1 MSVNTSEIV
10 SFRLYFRFFTQSKS
24 FLELPRKLCL
34 NTGSTSLSLIANAG
48 LFPSEVFVRFVC
60 TMQCVWDEQEAYDEL
75 LYWDSLIQEGHT
87 LHPRDYNRYEELRY
101 WYEYVCYE
109 DKLRQYHAC
118 VAEMKHREADV
129 PPDPRLFVI
138 EDRHVKAKHSS
149 VYPCAEELQ
158 AVQNMVSHVENG
170 LKTVANWLNRQDATS
185 GSNKLQGV
193 RRVGLVAKGLLLKQ
207 DMDLELVLLCS
218 DTPTHKL
225 LNAIAN
231 KLQEVMK
238 AQMEGEYVIT
248 QAIEDAAV
256 MVQTVKE
263 PMLNMKIHLT
273 SPAVRDW
280 VEHGQAREAPPGALD
295 TNKCLESLASLRH
308 AKWFQAK
315 VYNLHSSVI
324 VIRILRDLC
333 TRVPTWAPL
342 KGWVLELLCE
352 RAISTSDRPMGPGE
366 ALRRVLECVASGI
379 LLEDGPSISDPCE
392 RAGVDASCHLTPQQR
407 EDITQSAQ
415 FALRLM
421 AFGQIHKVLG
431 MNRLS
436 PKVGHMY
443 SDTLISQTTVTG
455 LCVMKRSLESAT
467 EEESSS
473 SKVPRKEIV
482 IEPSNAVMMLNQ
494 LHPGLLYR
502 LVSQT
507 GPEHSPH
514 FTMAIEVKGKMY
526 EATGPSKRNA
536 KLLVAQKA
544 LQALGIVVTAT
555 ETTATPDQ
563 KKGQETVTTGTN
575 RTAATGGEGA
585 EATLQGGPILTKH
598 GKNPVMELNEKR
610 RSLKYEVVSVRGRF
624 NDKIFTIEV
633 EVDGQKFQGSG
644 SNKKLAKANAA
655 LAALEKLFP
664 NDNPENQKK
673 KKFSPMGYGG
683 VGGISYSAGH
693 GRGRGRGR
701 GFNNKGSTFKAVS
714 SCSGFSVSG
723 ELNTAGSQ
731 EEQCVSDTQTPVYQ
745 AVPPPSSGYY
755 SQHSHEYGQYR
766 KNTQNLNQNCGQNQ
780 ESLVGPD
787 YGYGYQNTQNYNYGA
802 YSNQSTFG
810 TGGTGTEN
818 FGYQQRSYPNPGGYS
833 SNNTNYSYK

>member
-1 MSVNTSEIV
+1 
-10 SFRLYFRFFTQSKS
+10 
-24 FLELPRKLCL
+24 
-34 NTGSTSLSLIANAG
+34 
-48 LFPSEVFVRFVC
+48 
-60 TMQCVWDEQEAYDEL
+60 
-75 LYWDSLIQEGHT
+75 
-87 LHPRDYNRYEELRY
+87 
-101 WYEYVCYE
+101 
-109 DKLRQYHAC
+109 
-118 VAEMKHREADV
+118 MKQREAEV
-129 PPDPRLFVI
+129 PPDPEKLLPQRLFVI
-138 EDRHVKAKHSS
+138 EDRHIKTKHAS

-158 AVQNMVSHVENG
+158 AVQNMVSHLENG
-170 LKTVANWLNRQDATS
+170 LKIVGNWLNRQEAAS
-185 GSNKLQGV
+185 GGNKLQGV
-193 RRVGLVAKGLLLKQ
+193 KRVGLVAKGLLLKQ
-207 DMDLELVLLCS
+207 DMDLELVALCS
-218 DTPTHKL
+218 DTPTQKL
-225 LNAIAN
+225 LNIIST

-238 AQMEGEYVIT
+238 GQMEGEYVIT
-248 QAIEDAAV
+248 PAVEEAAV
-256 MVQTVKE
+256 TVRTVTE
-263 PMLNMKIHLT
+263 PILTMKIHLT
-273 SPAVRDW
+273 SSVVR
-280 VEHGQAREAPPGALD
+280 EQRERGQAREAPPGALD

-315 VYNLHSSVI
+315 VNNLHSSVI

-333 TRVPTWAPL
+333 TRVPTWTPL

-379 LLEDGPSISDPCE
+379 LLEDGPSIYDPCE
-392 RAGVDASCHLTPQQR
+392 RAGVDASFHLTPQQR

-443 SDTLISQTTVTG
+443 SDTLLSQTAVPG
-455 LCVMKRSLESAT
+455 LCVMKRPLESAT
-467 EEESSS
+467 DEEASS

-502 LVSQT
+502 LMSQT

-514 FTMAIEVKGKMY
+514 FTMAIEVKGKTY

-544 LQALGIVVTAT
+544 LHALGVVVTAT
-555 ETTATPDQ
+555 ETSTIDQ
-563 KKGQETVTTGTN
+563 KRGQETVSTGTN
-575 RTAATGGEGA
+575 RTATVGGEGA

-664 NDNPENQKK
+664 NDNPEIQKK
-673 KKFSPMGYGG
+673 KKFSNAP
-683 VGGISYSAGH
+683 VTS
-693 GRGRGRGR
+693 
-701 GFNNKGSTFKAVS
+701 
-714 SCSGFSVSG
+714 SGFSVSG
-723 ELNTAGSQ
+723 ELNTASSQ
-731 EEQCVSDTQTPVYQ
+731 EEPSISHTHTQVYQ
-745 AVPPPSSGYY
+745 AVPPPTSGYY
-755 SQHSHEYGQYR
+755 SQHSHEYGQYK
-766 KNTQNLNQNCGQNQ
+766 KNTQNPNQSQNPNHNQNSGQKQ

-787 YGYGYQNTQNYNYGA
+787 YGYGYQNTQNYSYGV

-810 TGGTGTEN
+810 TSGTGAEN
-818 FGYQQRSYPNPGGYS
+818 YGYQQSAYPNLGGYS
-833 SNNTNYSYK
+833 SGNTNYSYK

>member
-1 MSVNTSEIV
+1 
-10 SFRLYFRFFTQSKS
+10 
-24 FLELPRKLCL
+24 
-34 NTGSTSLSLIANAG
+34 
-48 LFPSEVFVRFVC
+48 
-60 TMQCVWDEQEAYDEL
+60 MQCVWDEQEAYDEL

-118 VAEMKHREADV
+118 VAEMKQREAEV
-129 PPDPRLFVI
+129 PPPDPEKLLPQRLFVI
-138 EDRHVKAKHSS
+138 EDRHVKAKHAS

-170 LKTVANWLNRQDATS
+170 LKTVATWLNRQEATS
-185 GSNKLQGV
+185 GGNKLQGV

-207 DMDLELVLLCS
+207 DMDLELVVLCS

-225 LNAIAN
+225 LNTITN

-238 AQMEGEYVIT
+238 GQTEGEYVV
-248 QAIEDAAV
+248 ASAVEDAAV
-256 MVQTVKE
+256 TVRTVTE
-263 PMLNMKIHLT
+263 PVLNMKIHLT
-273 SPAVRDW
+273 SPVVRER
-280 VEHGQAREAPPGALD
+280 VERGRAREAPPGALD

-315 VYNLHSSVI
+315 VNNLHSSVI

-379 LLEDGPSISDPCE
+379 LLEDGPGISDPCE
-392 RAGVDASCHLTPQQR
+392 RAGVDASCHLTLQQR

-436 PKVGHMY
+436 SKVGHMY
-443 SDTLISQTTVTG
+443 SDTLLSQTTAPG
-455 LCVMKRSLESAT
+455 LSVMKRPLESAT
-467 EEESSS
+467 DEESSS

-514 FTMAIEVKGKMY
+514 FTMAIEVKGKTY

-544 LQALGIVVTAT
+544 LQALGVVVTAT
-555 ETTATPDQ
+555 ETTPTTDQ
-563 KKGQETVTTGTN
+563 KRGQETVATGTN
-575 RTAATGGEGA
+575 RTAAAGGDGA

-664 NDNPENQKK
+664 NDNPESQKK
-673 KKFSPMGYGG
+673 KKFPPVGYGG
-683 VGGISYSAGH
+683 MGGVSYSAGR

-701 GFNNKGSTFKAVS
+701 GFNTKGSTFKAGS
-714 SCSGFSVSG
+714 SSSGFSVSG
-723 ELNTAGSQ
+723 ELNTEGSQ
-731 EEQCVSDTQTPVYQ
+731 EEQSISDTHAQVYQ
-745 AVPPPSSGYY
+745 AVPPPASGYY

-766 KNTQNLNQNCGQNQ
+766 KNTQTLNQNPNMNQNLNQNSGQNQ

-802 YSNQSTFG
+802 YANQSTFG
-810 TGGTGTEN
+810 TGGTGAEN
-818 FGYQQRSYPNPGGYS
+818 YGYQQSAYPNLGGYS
-833 SNNTNYSYK
+833 SSNTNYSYK

>member
-1 MSVNTSEIV
+1 ME
-10 SFRLYFRFFTQSKS
+10 
-24 FLELPRKLCL
+24 
-34 NTGSTSLSLIANAG
+34 
-48 LFPSEVFVRFVC
+48 
-60 TMQCVWDEQEAYDEL
+60 CVWDEQEAYDEL

-101 WYEYVCYE
+101 WYECVCYE

-118 VAEMKHREADV
+118 VAEMQQREAEAP
-129 PPDPRLFVI
+129 PPDPEKLLPQRLFVI
-138 EDRHVKAKHSS
+138 EDRHVKTKHAS

-158 AVQNMVSHVENG
+158 AVQSMVSQVESA
-170 LKTVANWLNRQDATS
+170 LKTVANWLNGQEAAS
-185 GSNKLQGV
+185 AGNKLQGV

-218 DTPTHKL
+218 ETPTHKL
-225 LNAIAN
+225 LSTISN

-238 AQMEGEYVIT
+238 SETEDEYVI
-248 QAIEDAAV
+248 AVAGEDAAV
-256 MVQTVKE
+256 TVHSVTE
-263 PMLNMKIHLT
+263 PVLNMMIRVS
-273 SPAVRDW
+273 SPVVR
-280 VEHGQAREAPPGALD
+280 ERAERGQSREAPPGALD
-295 TNKCLESLASLRH
+295 SNKCLESLASLRH

-315 VYNLHSSVI
+315 VNNLHSSVM

-352 RAISTSDRPMGPGE
+352 RALATSDRPMGPGE
-366 ALRRVLECVASGI
+366 ALRRVLECIASGI
-379 LLEDGPSISDPCE
+379 LLEDGPGISDPCE
-392 RAGVDASCHLTPQQR
+392 RAGVDASAHLTPQQR

-436 PKVGHMY
+436 TKVGHMY
-443 SDTLISQTTVTG
+443 SDTLISQTTAPG
-455 LCVMKRSLESAT
+455 LSVVKRPLESTT

-473 SKVPRKEIV
+473 SKVPRKELV
-482 IEPSNAVMMLNQ
+482 VVEPSNAVMILNQ

-502 LVSQT
+502 LMSQT
-507 GPEHSPH
+507 GPEHSPQ
-514 FTMAIEVKGKMY
+514 FTMAIEVKGKSY
-526 EATGPSKRNA
+526 EATGSSKRNA

-544 LQALGIVVTAT
+544 LHALGVLVTPT
-555 ETTATPDQ
+555 ETTPTNQTNQTGD
-563 KKGQETVTTGTN
+563 QETVVTGTN
-575 RTAATGGEGA
+575 RPASAGGDGVEV
-585 EATLQGGPILTKH
+585 TLQGGPILTKH

-610 RSLKYEVVSVRGRF
+610 RSLKYEVVSVKGRF

-633 EVDGQKFQGSG
+633 EVDGEKFQGSG
-644 SNKKLAKANAA
+644 SNKKVAKANAA

-664 NDNPENQKK
+664 NDNPESQKK
-673 KKFSPMGYGG
+673 KKFPLMSYGG
-683 VGGISYSAGH
+683 MGGVSFTAGR

-701 GFNNKGSTFKAVS
+701 GFITKGSTFK
-714 SCSGFSVSG
+714 
-723 ELNTAGSQ
+723 GSQ
-731 EEQCVSDTQTPVYQ
+731 EDQSVSDSHTPVYQ

-766 KNTQNLNQNCGQNQ
+766 KNPQNQNSGQNQ

-810 TGGTGTEN
+810 SGGPGAEN
-818 FGYQQRSYPNPGGYS
+818 YGYQQSAYPNLGGYS
-833 SNNTNYSYK
+833 SSNTNYSYK

>member
-1 MSVNTSEIV
+1 
-10 SFRLYFRFFTQSKS
+10 
-24 FLELPRKLCL
+24 
-34 NTGSTSLSLIANAG
+34 
-48 LFPSEVFVRFVC
+48 
-60 TMQCVWDEQEAYDEL
+60 MQCVWDEQEAYDEL
-75 LYWDSLIQEGHT
+75 LYWDSLVQEGHV

-101 WYEYVCYE
+101 WYECVCYE
-109 DKLRQYHAC
+109 DKLRHYHAC
-118 VAEMKHREADV
+118 VAEMKQREAEV
-129 PPDPRLFVI
+129 PSPDPDKLLPQRLFVI
-138 EDRHVKAKHSS
+138 EDRHVKAKHAS

-158 AVQNMVSHVENG
+158 AVQNLVTNVENG

-185 GSNKLQGV
+185 GGNKLQGV

-207 DMDLELVLLCS
+207 DMDLELVMLCS
-218 DTPTHKL
+218 DTPTHTL
-225 LNAIAN
+225 LNTITN

-238 AQMEGEYVIT
+238 GQVEGEYVIT
-248 QAIEDAAV
+248 PTAEDAALT
-256 MVQTVKE
+256 VQTVTE
-263 PMLNMKIHLT
+263 PVLNMKIHLS
-273 SPAVRDW
+273 SPVVRER
-280 VEHGQAREAPPGALD
+280 VERGPAREAPPGALD

-315 VYNLHSSVI
+315 VNNLHSGVV

-352 RAISTSDRPMGPGE
+352 KAISTSDRPMGPGE

-379 LLEDGPSISDPCE
+379 LLEDGPGISDPCE
-392 RAGVDASCHLTPQQR
+392 RAGVDASCHLAPQQR

-443 SDTLISQTTVTG
+443 SDPLTSQTTVPG
-455 LCVMKRSLESAT
+455 LYVTKRPLESPT
-467 EEESSS
+467 DESSS

-482 IEPSNAVMMLNQ
+482 VEPSNAVMMLNQ
-494 LHPGLLYR
+494 LQPGLLYR
-502 LVSQT
+502 LLSQT

-514 FTMAIEVKGKMY
+514 FTMAIEVKGKTY

-544 LQALGIVVTAT
+544 LQALGIMITAT
-555 ETTATPDQ
+555 EPSPATDQ
-563 KKGQETVTTGTN
+563 KSDQETVTTGTN
-575 RTAATGGEGA
+575 RTAAAGGDGA

-610 RSLKYEVVSVRGRF
+610 RSLKYEVVSVKGRF

-664 NDNPENQKK
+664 NDNPESQKK
-673 KKFSPMGYGG
+673 KKFPPMGYGG
-683 VGGISYSAGH
+683 MGGVSYSA

-701 GFNNKGSTFKAVS
+701 GRGVNIKGSTFKAS
-714 SCSGFSVSG
+714 SSSGFSVSG
-723 ELNTAGSQ
+723 ELNTVGSQ
-731 EEQCVSDTQTPVYQ
+731 EEQSISDTHAQVYQ
-745 AVPPPSSGYY
+745 AVPPPASGYY

-766 KNTQNLNQNCGQNQ
+766 KNTQTVNQNSGQNQ

-787 YGYGYQNTQNYNYGA
+787 YGYGYQNTQNYNYGGA
-802 YSNQSTFG
+802 
-810 TGGTGTEN
+810 TGAEN
-818 FGYQQRSYPNPGGYS
+818 YGYQQSAYPNLGGYS
-833 SNNTNYSYK
+833 SSNTNYSYK

>member
-1 MSVNTSEIV
+1 
-10 SFRLYFRFFTQSKS
+10 
-24 FLELPRKLCL
+24 
-34 NTGSTSLSLIANAG
+34 
-48 LFPSEVFVRFVC
+48 
-60 TMQCVWDEQEAYDEL
+60 MQCVWDEQEAYDEL
-75 LYWDSLIQEGHT
+75 LYWDSLIQDGHT
-87 LHPRDYNRYEELRY
+87 LHPHDYNRYEELRY

-118 VAEMKHREADV
+118 VAEMKQREAEV
-129 PPDPRLFVI
+129 PPDPEKLLPQRLFVI
-138 EDRHVKAKHSS
+138 EDRHIKTKHAS

-158 AVQNMVSHVENG
+158 AVQNMVSHLENG
-170 LKTVANWLNRQDATS
+170 LKIVGNWLNRQEAAS
-185 GSNKLQGV
+185 GGNKLQGV
-193 RRVGLVAKGLLLKQ
+193 KRVGLVAKGLLLKQ
-207 DMDLELVLLCS
+207 DMDLELVALCS
-218 DTPTHKL
+218 DTPTQKL
-225 LNAIAN
+225 LNIIST

-238 AQMEGEYVIT
+238 DQMEGEYVIT
-248 QAIEDAAV
+248 PAVEEAAV
-256 MVQTVKE
+256 TVRTVTE
-263 PMLNMKIHLT
+263 PILTMKIHLT
-273 SPAVRDW
+273 SSVVR
-280 VEHGQAREAPPGALD
+280 EQRERGQAREAPPGALD

-315 VYNLHSSVI
+315 VNNLHSSVI

-333 TRVPTWAPL
+333 TRVPTWTPL

-379 LLEDGPSISDPCE
+379 LLEDGPSIYDPCE
-392 RAGVDASCHLTPQQR
+392 RAGVDASFHLTPQQR

-443 SDTLISQTTVTG
+443 SDSLLSQTSVPG
-455 LCVMKRSLESAT
+455 LCVMKRPLESAT
-467 EEESSS
+467 DEEASS
-473 SKVPRKEIV
+473 SKVPRKGTCDFIVSDQIV

-502 LVSQT
+502 LMSQT

-514 FTMAIEVKGKMY
+514 FTMAIEVKGKTY

-544 LQALGIVVTAT
+544 LQALGVVVTAT
-555 ETTATPDQ
+555 ETTSTIDQ
-563 KKGQETVTTGTN
+563 KRGQETVSTGTI
-575 RTAATGGEGA
+575 RTATGGGEGA

-664 NDNPENQKK
+664 NDNPEIQKK
-673 KKFSPMGYGG
+673 KKFPPTGFGGMGG
-683 VGGISYSAGH
+683 VSYTVGR

-701 GFNNKGSTFKAVS
+701 GFNTKGSTFKAPVTS
-714 SCSGFSVSG
+714 SGFSVSG

-731 EEQCVSDTQTPVYQ
+731 EEPSISDTHTQVYQ
-745 AVPPPSSGYY
+745 AVPPPTSGYY
-755 SQHSHEYGQYR
+755 SQHSHEYGQYK
-766 KNTQNLNQNCGQNQ
+766 KNTQNTNQSQNPNSNQNSGQKQ

-787 YGYGYQNTQNYNYGA
+787 YGYGYQNTQNYSYGA

-810 TGGTGTEN
+810 TSGTGAEN
-818 FGYQQRSYPNPGGYS
+818 YGYQQSAYPNLGGYS
-833 SNNTNYSYK
+833 SGNTNYSYK